1 MDAMDFGF
9 DEEDDLSSALGTETL
24 AARDMVPEGFDNTP
38 RAHVPTKY
46 YPIRKVVYYQA
57 IHRQAGTGRPR
68 ALAWAWQASLP
79 VASAGDSA
87 QHPR

>member
-1 MDAMDFGF
+1 MDFGF

-38 RAHVPTKY
+38 RAHVPTRY

-57 IHRQAGTGRPR
+57 IHRPACWDHCISPFGEID
-68 ALAWAWQASLP
+68 AY
-79 VASAGDSA
+79 
-87 QHPR
+87 